1 MLALGAKPESESLKT
16 LNFILLGA
24 WPKNSTTNNTVI
36 LGCQIIFLS
45 TSSLVVIHKNNL
57 TRNKIIESYFF
68 FSVYI
73 LFEND
78 TLVKRNV
85 LIISTNRP

>member
-1 MLALGAKPESESLKT
+1 MKNRGRLLGAKPEFESLKT

-57 TRNKIIESYFF
+57 TQNKIIEFTFF
-68 FSVYI
+68 FCLYFV
-73 LFEND
+73 
-78 TLVKRNV
+78 
-85 LIISTNRP
+85 